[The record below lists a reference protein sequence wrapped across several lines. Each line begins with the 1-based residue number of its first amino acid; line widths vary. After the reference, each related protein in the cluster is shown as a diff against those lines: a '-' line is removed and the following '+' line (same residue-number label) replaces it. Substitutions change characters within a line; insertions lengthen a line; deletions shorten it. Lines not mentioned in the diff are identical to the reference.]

1 MSNYPPPTEPVR
13 GFDPSKVRIE
23 AAGQELKPFQ
33 DQPGKISL
41 SVHNYAP
48 PPGPINGPSGKDNL
62 SKMAPRNTPS
72 RDSRQNPFCLLK
84 GAKIPG
90 LPQPHGPVKGV
101 TYSCARGS
109 GDDRGRLILS
119 WTSHDKE
126 QWRLVLERVR
136 ALPARSFNPATKLWD
151 VPDKPAYVAWL
162 VASGW
167 TIPSVE
173 PEKAP
178 AAPLPVPPDPA
189 EEQAKRIKAVQL
201 EPCRPLI
208 PGLYPYQVDF
218 VRFMSLRKGRA
229 ALGDDMGTGK
239 TVQALA
245 WLAYSGA
252 FPALIVV
259 NAPTKLQWARAFNDW
274 LSKVQQLNP
283 MFRRIGVLWGR
294 KPFAMEPGVSYIIN
308 WDILADWAG
317 HLAGNGQFIPDGP
330 LAKFGFQLLIGDE
343 CQAIGNPTSKRS
355 KAFRAMSRVI
365 PGLIGMSGTPARSK
379 PAQFWPLLNILSPD
393 KFPNYHHYLNR
404 YCGPKSNGFGM
415 TYNGAS
421 HIQELHRML
430 VDVMVRRTKAQ
441 VMKDLPPKTVD
452 VIPLEPDQHALA
464 EYQAAETEAFSG
476 DVSKAELRERVAGL
490 LRSAYSVKEKP
501 AMEWIRNFLEATD
514 NKLLIFAWHRDVVDL
529 VTAEMSEYN
538 AAKLYGGMSTGDRD
552 KAVSKFT
559 TDSKCRVMVA
569 NIQAGG
575 VGIDGFQHVCS
586 YCVFLEFSHT
596 PNDHRQAEDR
606 LHRGGQGVPVNSY
619 YLVAKGTIDMD
630 AIEVLDQRA
639 KMLDGVMDGKAPV
652 DMDLLTEIL
661 ARRGRS

>member
-1 MSNYPPPTEPVR
+1 MSNYPPPPIVGPLSPTLSSVTVDTTGPRYQPLGPV
-13 GFDPSKVRIE
+13 PVPQQKVR
-23 AAGQELKPFQ
+23 AAVQSSKLLCPAGLP
-33 DQPGKISL
+33 
-41 SVHNYAP
+41 AP
-48 PPGPINGPSGKDNL
+48 LGPIKD
-62 SKMAPRNTPS
+62 
-72 RDSRQNPFCLLK
+72 
-84 GAKIPG
+84 
-90 LPQPHGPVKGV
+90 V
-101 TYSCARGS
+101 TYTCIRGQ
-109 GDDRGRLILS
+109 GDDKGRLILS
-119 WTSHDKE
+119 WTSTNKDN
-126 QWRLVLERVR
+126 WRLVLERVR
-136 ALPARSFNPATKLWD
+136 TLPARSFNPATKLWE
-151 VPDKPAYVAWL
+151 VPDKPAYVSWL
-162 VASGW
+162 TASGW
-167 TIPSVE
+167 TIPQEQKEV
-173 PEKAP
+173 AP
-178 AAPLPVPPDPA
+178 AASLPLPSDPA
-189 EEQAKRIKAVQL
+189 EEQAKKIKAVRL
-201 EPCRPLI
+201 EECRPLI

-259 NAPTKLQWARAFNDW
+259 NAPTKLQWARAFKDW
-274 LSKVQQLNP
+274 LGKVQSVNP
-283 MFRRIGVLWGR
+283 MFKRIGLLSGR
-294 KPFAMEPGVSYIIN
+294 KPFPMEPGVSYLIN

-355 KAFRAMSRVI
+355 KAFRALSRVI

-393 KFPNYHHYLNR
+393 KFPNYYHYLNR
-404 YCGPKSNGFGM
+404 YCGPKSNGFGV
-415 TYNGAS
+415 TYNGAT
-421 HIQELHRML
+421 HIQELHRLL
-430 VDVMVRRTKAQ
+430 VDVMVRRTKTQ
-441 VMKDLPPKTVD
+441 VMKDLPPKTVE
-452 VIPLEPDQHALA
+452 VIPLEPDQKALA
-464 EYQAAETEAFSG
+464 EYQAAERGAFSS
-476 DVSKAELRERVAGL
+476 DNSTKAELRERIAGL

-501 AMEWIRNFLEATD
+501 ALEWIRNFLEDTD

-529 VTAEMSEYN
+529 VTAEMKEYH
-538 AAKLYGGMSTGDRD
+538 AAKLYGGMSTRDRD
-552 KAVSKFT
+552 KVVQKFMG
-559 TDSKCRVMVA
+559 DEKCRVMVA

-575 VGIDGFQHVCS
+575 VGIDGFQKVCS
-586 YCVFLEFSHT
+586 HCVFLEFSHT

>member
-1 MSNYPPPTEPVR
+1 MTSGPRYQPLAPVPMPDKKVQAAIQSSKLLSPT
-13 GFDPSKVRIE
+13 
-23 AAGQELKPFQ
+23 
-33 DQPGKISL
+33 
-41 SVHNYAP
+41 
-48 PPGPINGPSGKDNL
+48 
-62 SKMAPRNTPS
+62 
-72 RDSRQNPFCLLK
+72 
-84 GAKIPG
+84 G
-90 LPQPHGPVKGV
+90 LPAPLGPVKGV
-101 TYSCARGS
+101 TYTCSRGQ
-109 GDDRGRLILS
+109 GDDKGRLILS
-119 WTSHDKE
+119 WASRDRD
-126 QWRLVLERVR
+126 QWRVVLERVR
-136 ALPARSFNPATKLWD
+136 TLPARSFNPATKLWD

-162 VASGW
+162 IASGW
-167 TIPSVE
+167 TIPQE
-173 PEKAP
+173 QKETAP
-178 AAPLPVPPDPA
+178 SAPLPPPVDPV
-189 EEQAKRIKAVQL
+189 EEQTKKIKAVRL
-201 EPCRPLI
+201 EECRPLI

-259 NAPTKLQWARAFNDW
+259 NAPTKLQWARAFKDW
-274 LSKVQQLNP
+274 LGKVP
-283 MFRRIGVLWGR
+283 AVSPVFKRIGVLSGR
-294 KPFAMEPGVSYIIN
+294 KPFPMEPGVSYIIN

-317 HLAGNGQFIPDGP
+317 HIAGNGSFITDGP

-355 KAFRAMSRVI
+355 KAFRALSRVI

-393 KFPNYHHYLNR
+393 KFPNYYHYLNR

-421 HIQELHRML
+421 HVQELHRLL

-452 VIPLEPDQHALA
+452 VIPLEPDQKALA
-464 EYQAAETEAFSG
+464 EYQAAERDAFSQ
-476 DVSKAELRERVAGL
+476 DNATKAELRERIAGL

-501 AMEWIRNFLEATD
+501 AMEWIRNFLEDTD

-529 VTAEMSEYN
+529 VTSEMKEYH
-538 AAKLYGGMSTGDRD
+538 AAKLYGGMSAGDRD
-552 KAVSKFT
+552 KAVQKFVN
-559 TDSKCRVMVA
+559 DEKCRVMVA

-575 VGIDGFQHVCS
+575 VGIDGVQKGCS
-586 YCVFLEFSHT
+586 HCVFIEFSHT

-639 KMLDGVMDGKAPV
+639 KMLDGVMDGKAPA

-661 ARRGRS
+661 ARRGR

>member
-1 MSNYPPPTEPVR
+1 
-13 GFDPSKVRIE
+13 
-23 AAGQELKPFQ
+23 
-33 DQPGKISL
+33 
-41 SVHNYAP
+41 
-48 PPGPINGPSGKDNL
+48 
-62 SKMAPRNTPS
+62 
-72 RDSRQNPFCLLK
+72 
-84 GAKIPG
+84 
-90 LPQPHGPVKGV
+90 
-101 TYSCARGS
+101 
-109 GDDRGRLILS
+109 
-119 WTSHDKE
+119 
-126 QWRLVLERVR
+126 LERVR
-136 ALPARSFNPATKLWD
+136 TLPARSFNPATKLWE
-151 VPDKPAYVAWL
+151 VPDKPAYVSWL
-162 VASGW
+162 TASGW
-167 TIPSVE
+167 TIPQEQKEV
-173 PEKAP
+173 AP
-178 AAPLPVPPDPA
+178 ATSLPLPSDPA
-189 EEQAKRIKAVQL
+189 EEQAKKIKAVRL
-201 EPCRPLI
+201 EECRPLI

-259 NAPTKLQWARAFNDW
+259 NAPTKLQWARAFKDW
-274 LSKVQQLNP
+274 LGKVQSVNP
-283 MFRRIGVLWGR
+283 MFKRIGLLSGR
-294 KPFAMEPGVSYIIN
+294 QPFPMEPGVSYIIN

-355 KAFRAMSRVI
+355 KAFRALSRVI

-393 KFPNYHHYLNR
+393 KFPNYYHYLNR
-404 YCGPKSNGFGM
+404 YCGPKSNGFGV
-415 TYNGAS
+415 TYNGAT
-421 HIQELHRML
+421 HIQELHRLL
-430 VDVMVRRTKAQ
+430 VDVMVRRTKTQ
-441 VMKDLPPKTVD
+441 VMKDLPPKTVE
-452 VIPLEPDQHALA
+452 VIPLEPDQKALA
-464 EYQAAETEAFSG
+464 EYQAAERGAFSS
-476 DVSKAELRERVAGL
+476 DNATKAELRERIAGL

-501 AMEWIRNFLEATD
+501 SLDWIRNFLEDTD

-529 VTAEMSEYN
+529 VTAEMKEYH
-538 AAKLYGGMSTGDRD
+538 AAKLYGGMSTRDRD
-552 KAVSKFT
+552 KVVQKFMG
-559 TDSKCRVMVA
+559 DEKCRVMVA

-575 VGIDGFQHVCS
+575 VGIDGFQKVCS
-586 YCVFLEFSHT
+586 HCVFLEFSHT

>member
-1 MSNYPPPTEPVR
+1 MPDKKVQVAIQANKLLSPT
-13 GFDPSKVRIE
+13 
-23 AAGQELKPFQ
+23 
-33 DQPGKISL
+33 
-41 SVHNYAP
+41 
-48 PPGPINGPSGKDNL
+48 
-62 SKMAPRNTPS
+62 
-72 RDSRQNPFCLLK
+72 
-84 GAKIPG
+84 G
-90 LPQPHGPVKGV
+90 LPAPLGPVKGV
-101 TYSCARGS
+101 TYTCARGQ
-109 GDDRGRLILS
+109 GDGKGCLILS
-119 WTSHDKE
+119 WASRDRD
-126 QWRLVLERVR
+126 QWRVVLERVR
-136 ALPARSFNPATKLWD
+136 TLPARSFNPATKLWE

-162 VASGW
+162 TASGW
-167 TIPSVE
+167 TIPQE
-173 PEKAP
+173 QKETAP
-178 AAPLPVPPDPA
+178 AAPLPPPVDPV
-189 EEQAKRIKAVQL
+189 EEQTKKIKAVRL
-201 EPCRPLI
+201 EECRPLI

-259 NAPTKLQWARAFNDW
+259 NAPTKLQWARAFKDW
-274 LSKVQQLNP
+274 LGKVPAVSP
-283 MFRRIGVLWGR
+283 MFKRIGVLSGR
-294 KPFAMEPGVSYIIN
+294 RTFPMEPGVSYIIN

-317 HLAGNGQFIPDGP
+317 HIAGNGAFITDGP

-355 KAFRAMSRVI
+355 KAFRALSKVI

-393 KFPNYHHYLNR
+393 KFPNYYHYLNR

-421 HIQELHRML
+421 HIQELHRLL

-452 VIPLEPDQHALA
+452 VIPLEPDQKALA
-464 EYQAAETEAFSG
+464 EYQAAEHEAFSQYNAT
-476 DVSKAELRERVAGL
+476 KAELRERIAGL

-501 AMEWIRNFLEATD
+501 AMEWIRNFLEDTD
-514 NKLLIFAWHRDVVDL
+514 DKLLIFAWHRDVVDL
-529 VTAEMSEYN
+529 VTAEMNEYH
-538 AAKLYGGMSTGDRD
+538 AAKLYGGMSAGDRD
-552 KAVSKFT
+552 KAVQKFVN
-559 TDSKCRVMVA
+559 DGKCRVMVA

-575 VGIDGFQHVCS
+575 VGIDGFQKVCS
-586 YCVFLEFSHT
+586 HCVFLEFSHT

-639 KMLDGVMDGKAPV
+639 KMLDGVMDGKSPV

-661 ARRGRS
+661 ARRGR

>member
-1 MSNYPPPTEPVR
+1 MSNYPPP
-13 GFDPSKVRIE
+13 PSSC
-23 AAGQELKPFQ
+23 P
-33 DQPGKISL
+33 D
-41 SVHNYAP
+41 
-48 PPGPINGPSGKDNL
+48 PINGPSGKADPL
-62 SKMAPRNTPS
+62 PPLPSGLIRMSKRSVAQAIQANKLVNIT
-72 RDSRQNPFCLLK
+72 
-84 GAKIPG
+84 G
-90 LPQPHGPVKGV
+90 LPVPQGPVKGV
-101 TYSCARGS
+101 TYSCARGR
-109 GDDRGRLILS
+109 GDDKGRLILS
-119 WTSHDKE
+119 WTAKDKE

-136 ALPARSFNPATKLWD
+136 TLPGRAFNPATKLWD
-151 VPDKPAYVAWL
+151 VPDKPSYVLWL
-162 VASGW
+162 TASGW
-167 TIPSVE
+167 TIPPLESE
-173 PEKAP
+173 ADKP

-189 EEQAKRIKAVQL
+189 EEQAKKIAAVQL

-259 NAPTKLQWARAFNDW
+259 NAPTKIQWARAFKDW
-274 LSKVQQLNP
+274 LGKVQAVNP
-283 MFRRIGVLWGR
+283 MFKRIGVLSGR
-294 KPFAMEPGVSYIIN
+294 KPFPMEPGVSYIIN

-317 HLAGNGQFIPDGP
+317 HVAGNGQFITDGP

-355 KAFRAMSRVI
+355 KAFRALARVI

-393 KFPNYHHYLNR
+393 KFPNYYHYLNR
-404 YCGPKSNGFGM
+404 YCGPKSNGFGL
-415 TYNGAS
+415 TYNGAT
-421 HIQELHRML
+421 HVQELHRLL
-430 VDVMVRRTKAQ
+430 VDVMVRRTKEQ

-452 VIPLEPDQHALA
+452 VIPLEPDQKALA
-464 EYQAAETEAFSG
+464 EYQAAEREAFDG
-476 DVSKAELRERVAGL
+476 EGTSKAELRERIAGL
-490 LRSAYSVKEKP
+490 LRSAYAVKEKP
-501 AMEWIRNFLEATD
+501 TMDWLRNFLEDTD
-514 NKLLIFAWHRDVVDL
+514 NKLLVFAWHRDVVDL
-529 VTAEMSEYN
+529 VTAELKEYR
-538 AAKLYGGMSTGDRD
+538 AAKLYGGMSSADRD
-552 KAVSKFT
+552 KAVQKFVK
-559 TDSKCRVMVA
+559 DEKCRVMVA

-575 VGIDGFQHVCS
+575 VGIDGFQRVCS
-586 YCVFLEFSHT
+586 HCVFLEFSHT

-661 ARRGRS
+661 ARRGR

>member
-1 MSNYPPPTEPVR
+1 MSNYPPP
-13 GFDPSKVRIE
+13 PSE
-23 AAGQELKPFQ
+23 
-33 DQPGKISL
+33 
-41 SVHNYAP
+41 
-48 PPGPINGPSGKDNL
+48 PINGLSGKVNSYKNPLTSGPRYQPLAPVPMPDKKVQEAIQSSKLL
-62 SKMAPRNTPS
+62 SPT
-72 RDSRQNPFCLLK
+72 
-84 GAKIPG
+84 G
-90 LPQPHGPVKGV
+90 LPAPLGPVKGV
-101 TYSCARGS
+101 TYTCSRGQ
-109 GDDRGRLILS
+109 GDDKGRLILS
-119 WTSHDKE
+119 WVSRDRD
-126 QWRLVLERVR
+126 QWRVVLERVR
-136 ALPARSFNPATKLWD
+136 TLPARSFNPATKLWD

-162 VASGW
+162 IASGW
-167 TIPSVE
+167 TIPQE
-173 PEKAP
+173 QKETAP
-178 AAPLPVPPDPA
+178 AAPLPPPVDPV
-189 EEQAKRIKAVQL
+189 EEQTKKIKAVRL
-201 EPCRPLI
+201 EECRPLI

-259 NAPTKLQWARAFNDW
+259 NAPTKLQWARAFKDW
-274 LSKVQQLNP
+274 LGKVPAVSP
-283 MFRRIGVLWGR
+283 MFKRIGVLSGR
-294 KPFAMEPGVSYIIN
+294 KPFPMEPGVSYIIN

-317 HLAGNGQFIPDGP
+317 HIAGNGAFITDGP

-355 KAFRAMSRVI
+355 KAFRALSKVI

-393 KFPNYHHYLNR
+393 KFPNYYHYLNR

-421 HIQELHRML
+421 HIQELHRLL

-452 VIPLEPDQHALA
+452 VIPLEPDQKALE
-464 EYQAAETEAFSG
+464 EYQAAEQEAFRQ
-476 DVSKAELRERVAGL
+476 DTATKAELRERIAGL

-501 AMEWIRNFLEATD
+501 AMEWIRNFLEDTD

-529 VTAEMSEYN
+529 VTAEMNEYH
-538 AAKLYGGMSTGDRD
+538 AAKLYGGMSAGDRD
-552 KAVSKFT
+552 KAVQKFVN
-559 TDSKCRVMVA
+559 DEKCRVMVA

-575 VGIDGFQHVCS
+575 VGIDGFQKVCS
-586 YCVFLEFSHT
+586 HCVFLEFSHT

-639 KMLDGVMDGKAPV
+639 KMLDGVMDGKAPA

-661 ARRGRS
+661 ARRGM

>member
-1 MSNYPPPTEPVR
+1 MSNYPPPPIVGPLTPTHSSAKVGPTGPRYQPLGPV
-13 GFDPSKVRIE
+13 PSNPQKVC
-23 AAGQELKPFQ
+23 AAVQSSKL
-33 DQPGKISL
+33 L
-41 SVHNYAP
+41 SPA
-48 PPGPINGPSGKDNL
+48 
-62 SKMAPRNTPS
+62 
-72 RDSRQNPFCLLK
+72 
-84 GAKIPG
+84 G
-90 LPQPHGPVKGV
+90 LPAPLGPVKGV
-101 TYSCARGS
+101 TYTCIRGQ
-109 GDDRGRLILS
+109 GEDKGHLILS
-119 WTSHDKE
+119 WTSTNKNN
-126 QWRLVLERVR
+126 WRLVLERVR
-136 ALPARSFNPATKLWD
+136 TLPARSFNPATKLWE

-162 VASGW
+162 IASGW
-167 TIPSVE
+167 TIPQEQKEVARQPSL
-173 PEKAP
+173 
-178 AAPLPVPPDPA
+178 PLPPDPA
-189 EEQAKRIKAVQL
+189 EEQAKKIKAVRL
-201 EPCRPLI
+201 EECRPLI

-259 NAPTKLQWARAFNDW
+259 NAPTKLQWSRAFKDW
-274 LSKVQQLNP
+274 LGKVQAVNP
-283 MFRRIGVLWGR
+283 IFKRIGLLSGR
-294 KPFAMEPGVSYIIN
+294 KPFPMEPGVSYIIN

-317 HLAGNGQFIPDGP
+317 HLAGNGHFIPDGP

-355 KAFRAMSRVI
+355 KAFRALSRVI

-393 KFPNYHHYLNR
+393 KFPNYYHYLNR

-415 TYNGAS
+415 TYNGAT
-421 HIQELHRML
+421 HIQELHRLL
-430 VDVMVRRTKAQ
+430 VEVMVRRTKAQ
-441 VMKDLPPKTVD
+441 VMKDLPPKTVE
-452 VIPLEPDQHALA
+452 VIPLEPDQKALS
-464 EYQAAETEAFSG
+464 EYQAAERGVFSS
-476 DVSKAELRERVAGL
+476 DNATKAELRERIAGL
-490 LRSAYSVKEKP
+490 LRSAYYVKEKP
-501 AMEWIRNFLEATD
+501 ALGWIRNFLEDTD

-529 VTAEMSEYN
+529 VTAEMKEYH

-552 KAVSKFT
+552 KAVQKFVS
-559 TDSKCRVMVA
+559 DEKCRVMVA

-575 VGIDGFQHVCS
+575 VGIDGFQKVCS
-586 YCVFLEFSHT
+586 HCVFLEFSHT

-619 YLVAKGTIDMD
+619 YLVARGTIDMD